1 MIKLSNTV
9 HTNRKPYTCTR
20 KYSKYILA
28 RAIDMNNRLK
38 HEGLAIETYM
48 SDQRWPVN
56 SLNNIVSFTVMTPFV
71 VWSWIINV
79 FQIRLTPSPP
89 Q

>member
-1 MIKLSNTV
+1 MIKLSNTA
-9 HTNRKPYTCTR
+9 HTNRKEYTGKCTR

-48 SDQRWPVN
+48 SDQR
-56 SLNNIVSFTVMTPFV
+56 
-71 VWSWIINV
+71 
-79 FQIRLTPSPP
+79 
-89 Q
+89 

>member
-1 MIKLSNTV
+1 MIKLSNTA

-28 RAIDMNNRLK
+28 RAIDMNNTLK

-48 SDQRWPVN
+48 SDQR
-56 SLNNIVSFTVMTPFV
+56 
-71 VWSWIINV
+71 
-79 FQIRLTPSPP
+79 
-89 Q
+89 